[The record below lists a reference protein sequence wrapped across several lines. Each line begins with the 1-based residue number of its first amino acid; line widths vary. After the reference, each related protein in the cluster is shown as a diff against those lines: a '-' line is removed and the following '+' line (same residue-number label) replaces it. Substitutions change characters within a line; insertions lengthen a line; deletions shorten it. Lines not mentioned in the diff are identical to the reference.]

1 MKLLKN
7 SPTKLLAAL
16 CIFAFF
22 AGCAQSQPVLPSQEM
37 YYSFTD
43 STGYC
48 VSLAAKPQKT
58 AVLFSSFAEIW
69 NLSGGEIA
77 VTVGESIE
85 RGFADKN
92 VVLVDDGA
100 GKALDKER
108 LLAENCDFVI
118 GSADIPAQVAA
129 ITLLRQQG
137 VACALFSVEE
147 LADYLTVRRICCNIN
162 EHPSAYEAHGVA
174 VQNSIDALLANL
186 PEAHTEKTVLFIRS
200 GASASS
206 AKAKTA
212 DDHFAAA
219 MLKELGTKNIA
230 ENAKILTE
238 NLSAEE
244 ILLQDPDFIF
254 IATMGNEK
262 AAKDYMTSVLQ
273 SEAYSTLTAVR
284 ENRFFFLPKDLFQFK
299 PNSRW
304 AEAYAYLAQIVYE

>member
-1 MKLLKN
+1 MAVLLIFV
-7 SPTKLLAAL
+7 LL
-16 CIFAFF
+16 
-22 AGCAQSQPVLPSQEM
+22 AGCAQTQPVLPSGNA

-48 VSLAAKPQKT
+48 VSLSVKPQKT

-69 NLSGGEIA
+69 SLSGGEIA

-85 RGFADKN
+85 RGFADEN
-92 VVLVDDGA
+92 TVLVDDGA
-100 GKALDKER
+100 GKTLDNER

-147 LADYLTVRRICCNIN
+147 FADYLTVLRICCDIN
-162 EHPSAYEAHGVA
+162 ENPSAYETCGTA
-174 VQNSIDALLANL
+174 VQNRIGTLFASL
-186 PEAHTEKTVLFIRS
+186 PEPKTEKTVLFIRS

-212 DDHFAAA
+212 EDHFAAA

-254 IATMGNEK
+254 ITTMGNEQ
-262 AAKDYMTSVLQ
+262 AAENYMTSVLAG
-273 SEAYSTLTAVR
+273 EAYSNLTAVR
-284 ENRFFFLPKDLFQFK
+284 ENRVFFLPKDLFQFK
-299 PNSRW
+299 PNARW
-304 AEAYAYLAQIVYE
+304 AEAYEYLANIIY